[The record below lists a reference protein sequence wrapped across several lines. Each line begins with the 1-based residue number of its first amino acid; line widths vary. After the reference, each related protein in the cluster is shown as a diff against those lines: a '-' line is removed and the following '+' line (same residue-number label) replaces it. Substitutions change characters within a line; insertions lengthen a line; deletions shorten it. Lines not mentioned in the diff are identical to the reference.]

1 MDDLRY
7 GLSEGESPRKRWAR
21 RWQRQAALAVLLGVL
36 VVGGQPVAATY
47 ATSNSPGMA
56 GMAGRVAS
64 VARSIVTPGP
74 GAEVNTV
81 AIVRDTVAPV
91 TDSRPDFQVAFTHVD
106 DAQVGRP
113 FSYTLQV
120 KNVGAASGAVSVST
134 VLPPELANVRVTAPG
149 FVCTRRFSASGAQ
162 AGTLVTCSRND
173 LESGGMAD
181 ILIEANAPAA
191 LGTIHLTAATSARDD
206 QPDADETNNVADATV
221 QIQS

>member
-1 MDDLRY
+1 MDDRRY
-7 GLSEGESPRKRWAR
+7 GLGERGLPRKRWAR
-21 RWQRQAALAVLLGVL
+21 RWQWQAALVVLLAVL
-36 VVGGQPVAATY
+36 VVGGQPAAASY
-47 ATSNSPGMA
+47 ATSNPPGVA

-74 GAEVNTV
+74 SVEAGTM
-81 AIVRDTVAPV
+81 AIVRDTAAPI
-91 TDSRPDFQVAFTHVD
+91 TDGRPDFQVAFTHVD
-106 DAQVGRP
+106 DAQVDRS

-120 KNVGAASGAVSVST
+120 RNAGSTSGAVTVST

-162 AGTLVTCSRND
+162 AGTLVTCSRNE
-173 LESGGMAD
+173 LESGGAAD

-206 QPDADETNNVADATV
+206 QPDADETNNGADATI
-221 QIQS
+221 QIQG

>member
-1 MDDLRY
+1 MDDRRY
-7 GLSEGESPRKRWAR
+7 GLGERELPRQRRTR
-21 RWQRQAALAVLLGVL
+21 RWQWQAALVVLLAVL
-36 VVGGQPVAATY
+36 VVGGQPAAASY
-47 ATSNSPGMA
+47 ATSNPPGVA

-74 GAEVNTV
+74 SAEAGTV
-81 AIVRDTVAPV
+81 AIVRDSLAPV
-91 TDSRPDFQVAFTHVD
+91 TDSRPDFQVAFSHVD
-106 DAQVGRP
+106 DAQVGQP

-134 VLPPELANVRVTAPG
+134 VLPPDLANVRVTAPG

-162 AGTLVTCSRND
+162 TGTLVTCSRNE
-173 LESGGMAD
+173 LESGGVAD

-206 QPDADETNNVADATV
+206 QPDADETNNGADATV
-221 QIQS
+221 QVQS